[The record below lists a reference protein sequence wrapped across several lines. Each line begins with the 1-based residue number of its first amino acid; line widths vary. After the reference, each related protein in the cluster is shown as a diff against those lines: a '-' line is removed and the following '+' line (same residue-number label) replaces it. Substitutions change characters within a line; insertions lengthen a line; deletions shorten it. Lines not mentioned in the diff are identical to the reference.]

1 MHRYDMAMQS
11 EEMRERTMEFALR
24 VLDVVDSLPNS
35 QKGRNIANQ
44 LCRAGT
50 SVAANYRAACR
61 AKSRADFISKLGTV
75 EEENDEVLFWLE
87 LVVRSGTLPESRLT
101 PLMEEA
107 NEILSMVVAS
117 IRTAKRNR

>member
-1 MHRYDMAMQS
+1 MAMQS

-24 VLDVVDSLPNS
+24 VLEVVDSLPNS